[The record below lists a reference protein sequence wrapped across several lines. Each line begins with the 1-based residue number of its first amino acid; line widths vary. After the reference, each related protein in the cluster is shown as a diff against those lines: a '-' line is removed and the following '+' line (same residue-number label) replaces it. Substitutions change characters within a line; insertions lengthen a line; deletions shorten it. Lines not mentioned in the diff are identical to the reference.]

1 MPNKAVAGWTQVPV
15 TASELMSI
23 HYERLNSGGTANN
36 LTVTY
41 EIKDSLGSVRQ
52 IATLTQQVA
61 SYPVAASA
69 ILTSINTAQG
79 T

>member
-1 MPNKAVAGWTQVPV
+1 MPNKAVSAWTQVPV
-15 TASELMSI
+15 TAAMLLSI
-23 HYERLNSGGTANN
+23 HYDRLNATGTQNN

-41 EIKDSLGSVRQ
+41 EVQDSTGAVRQ

-61 SYPVAASA
+61 SYPISVAN
-69 ILTSINTAQG
+69 ILSSVNATQG